1 MKLGI
6 VGNGMIVHTALD
18 ALQHV
23 SDITL
28 EAICVRP
35 NSLEKGLQLKDDYS
49 INKVFTSYEEF
60 LNDADIDFAYIG
72 IINSLHFDYA
82 YQALMAGKNVI
93 LEKPMCP
100 DYDSTYKLSCL
111 ALEKNLFL
119 FEAVTFLHASFFKE
133 IQSLLPRIGNVK
145 LVQCNFSKYSS
156 RYSDYIKGIVHP
168 VFDPQQ
174 YGGTLLDINVYN
186 INFVAALLG
195 LPRQVHYYA
204 NHGANGVD
212 TSGILLLEYDGF
224 IASCASAKDSSS
236 PGFMM
241 IQGDKGY
248 MAVYGNPNHLEMLEV
263 SLEDTFY
270 KKDLRDTKNRMIDEF
285 EDFLHIYQQ
294 RDWQKMKHYLDISIM
309 VSQIISDARQ
319 GNILPHC

>member
-35 NSLEKGLQLKDDYS
+35 NSLETGLQLKDDYS

-60 LNDADIDFAYIG
+60 LNDADIDFVYIG

-93 LEKPMCP
+93 
-100 DYDSTYKLSCL
+100 
-111 ALEKNLFL
+111 LFL